1 MKKTALFAALLGMM
15 CFAQEAKAQMSV
27 ELYDKVGSTP
37 VATES
42 LKDLQSIRI
51 GGPSLVYVHRVDN
64 VGTMYELSGIRK
76 LAILPTVATAIKP
89 VSENLQLNR
98 KGDEIIISGWDSKK
112 TTGIAIYSVNG
123 VCQQRTSGWN
133 GKSVDITSLKPG
145 VYVLRIDGR
154 SYKFKK

>member
-27 ELYDKVGSTP
+27 ELYDKVGSVP

-51 GGPSLVYVHRVDN
+51 GGPSLVFVHRVDN
-64 VGTMYELSGIRK
+64 VGTMYELNGIRK

-112 TTGIAIYSVNG
+112 TTDMAIYSVNG

-133 GKSVDITSLKPG
+133 GKSVDIASLKPG
-145 VYVLRIDGR
+145 VYILRIDGR

>member
-51 GGPSLVYVHRVDN
+51 GGPSLVFVHRVDN

-89 VSENLQLNR
+89 VSEDLQLNR

-112 TTGIAIYSVNG
+112 TTGMAIYSVNG

-133 GKSVDITSLKPG
+133 GKPVDITSLKPG

>member
-51 GGPSLVYVHRVDN
+51 GGPSLVFVHRVDKA
-64 VGTMYELSGIRK
+64 GTMYELNGIRK

-112 TTGIAIYSVNG
+112 TTDMAIYSVNG

-145 VYVLRIDGR
+145 VYVLRIDGQ

>member
-27 ELYDKVGSTP
+27 ELYDKVGSAP
-37 VATES
+37 VATEN

-112 TTGIAIYSVNG
+112 TTGMAIYSANG